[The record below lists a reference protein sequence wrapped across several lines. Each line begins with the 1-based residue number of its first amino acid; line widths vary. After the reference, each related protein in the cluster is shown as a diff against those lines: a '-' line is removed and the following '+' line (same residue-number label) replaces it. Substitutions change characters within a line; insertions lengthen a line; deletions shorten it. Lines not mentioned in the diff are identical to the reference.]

1 MANPFEYGTAVTGAA
16 FCNRKKEI
24 EDLRRSMDSAE
35 RLFVFSERRMGKT
48 SLIKTLCGILDPKK
62 YLVAYVDLFPTE
74 SEESFAT
81 VTAKA
86 LATALES
93 KTDRVLAVARRL
105 FSRLIPV
112 LTLSEEGKPQLAFG
126 VSRTL
131 EASESLEEVLRAP
144 EKIASE
150 TSRRVIV
157 VFDEFQRIA
166 DYDDGQRVERLVRRV
181 IQSQPSVG
189 YIFLGSRK
197 HLIRDM
203 FTNQSRPLY
212 RSAGHYPLS
221 AIDKSHWRP
230 FLSDKFAQSGKN
242 APLKVVDAIC
252 AHTEGHP
259 SYTQQ
264 LCHAIWGI
272 VEDGQTVTIED
283 AERGVQLLLQ
293 RESYAYSILWESL
306 TANQRRLL
314 MALAQEK
321 SSVGAFSTAF
331 ADRYALGSSSSIQR
345 SVKGLEE
352 RDVIERDS
360 QGYFIIDRF
369 FKIWLRKRD
378 SESATVTDNAC
389 RLGT

>member
-1 MANPFEYGTAVTGAA
+1 MTNPFEYGTAVTGAA

-48 SLIKTLCGILDPKK
+48 SLIKTLCRILDPKK
-62 YLVAYVDLFPTE
+62 YLVVYVDLFPTE

-81 VTAKA
+81 TTAKA
-86 LATALES
+86 LTTALES
-93 KTDRVLAVARRL
+93 RTDRVLAVAKHL
-105 FSRLIPV
+105 FSRLIPA
-112 LTLSEEGKPQLAFG
+112 LTLNEEGKPQLVFG
-126 VSRTL
+126 ASRTF
-131 EASESLEEVLRAP
+131 EATESLEEVLRAP
-144 EKIASE
+144 EKIARE
-150 TSRRVIV
+150 ISRRVIV

-166 DYDDGQRVERLVRRV
+166 DYDVGQRVERLVRSV
-181 IQSQPSVG
+181 IQNQPAVG

-203 FTNQSRPLY
+203 FSNESRPLY

-221 AIDKSHWRP
+221 AIDSSHWRP
-230 FLSDKFAQSGKN
+230 FIRDKFAQSGKEVS
-242 APLKVVDAIC
+242 PKVVDAIC
-252 AHTEGHP
+252 AYTEGHP

-272 VEDGQTVTIED
+272 VEEGQAVTIEVV
-283 AERGVQLLLQ
+283 ERGVQLLLQ

-321 SSVGAFSTAF
+321 NSVGAFSSAF
-331 ADRYALGSSSSIQR
+331 ATKYALGSLSSIQR

-360 QGYFIIDRF
+360 KGYFIIDRF
-369 FKIWLRKRD
+369 FKIWLHRQD
-378 SESATVTDNAC
+378 PE
-389 RLGT
+389 